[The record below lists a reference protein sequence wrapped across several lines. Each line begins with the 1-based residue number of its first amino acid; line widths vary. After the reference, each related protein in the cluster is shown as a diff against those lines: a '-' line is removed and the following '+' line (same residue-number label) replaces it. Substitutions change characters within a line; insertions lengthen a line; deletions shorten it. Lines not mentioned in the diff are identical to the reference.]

1 MVANT
6 VMPKAA
12 RRSGIGSLSV
22 ASLIAV
28 LTAKAEAGSQDI
40 TFLTNGTLG
49 YKDLLHGVVE
59 VETKGA
65 ISRSYTLADPE
76 FSLVIE
82 QVGSSYLAEM
92 VRNSAARMAEL
103 EANSHAAHVI
113 FRMGQEGLTFQRR
126 ADATFSSGT
135 VFDLVP
141 LSYSPTNFIIVT
153 QNSTFVPQDVTSPN
167 TDSNPHTVVVI
178 SSPPNGTSTLPPP
191 NDILPPPNDIS
202 TLPPPNDISTLP
214 PPNDT
219 STSTSQPT
227 AGGSA
232 QPVIVSGLDPNDF
245 DYRATG
251 TNPSGTHEDAITVIG
266 TSGVDTILGGTS
278 TQTIYGGPGDDKIF
292 GNTSTDIVF
301 GGSGNDLIIG
311 DNGTDELYGGSGN
324 DEIQGG
330 QGSDIII
337 GGYGADLLTGGIL
350 PGNSGAPDTFKFL
363 SVLDSPAGSGQFDV
377 ITDFVSGTDKL
388 DFSSIDGIDSITPG
402 PLSDVTLNAHSIGW
416 VTNADG
422 SIDVYVNTTDTAE
435 TIGSS
440 GSDAPNMQVHLDSV
454 TSLNNLNDFII

>member
-59 VETKGA
+59 VETKGP

-153 QNSTFVPQDVTSPN
+153 QNSTFVPQDVSPN
-167 TDSNPHTVVVI
+167 TD
-178 SSPPNGTSTLPPP
+178 
-191 NDILPPPNDIS
+191 
-202 TLPPPNDISTLP
+202 
-214 PPNDT
+214 
-219 STSTSQPT
+219 
-227 AGGSA
+227 
-232 QPVIVSGLDPNDF
+232 
-245 DYRATG
+245 
-251 TNPSGTHEDAITVIG
+251 
-266 TSGVDTILGGTS
+266 
-278 TQTIYGGPGDDKIF
+278 
-292 GNTSTDIVF
+292 
-301 GGSGNDLIIG
+301 
-311 DNGTDELYGGSGN
+311 
-324 DEIQGG
+324 
-330 QGSDIII
+330 
-337 GGYGADLLTGGIL
+337 
-350 PGNSGAPDTFKFL
+350 
-363 SVLDSPAGSGQFDV
+363 
-377 ITDFVSGTDKL
+377 
-388 DFSSIDGIDSITPG
+388 
-402 PLSDVTLNAHSIGW
+402 
-416 VTNADG
+416 
-422 SIDVYVNTTDTAE
+422 
-435 TIGSS
+435 
-440 GSDAPNMQVHLDSV
+440 
-454 TSLNNLNDFII
+454 

>member
-65 ISRSYTLADPE
+65 IPRSYTLADPE

-167 TDSNPHTVVVI
+167 TDLNPHTVVVI

-311 DNGTDELYGGSGN
+311 GNGTDELYGGSGN

-350 PGNSGAPDTFKFL
+350 TGNSGAPDTFKFL

-377 ITDFVSGTDKL
+377 ITDFVSGADKL
-388 DFSSIDGIDSITPG
+388 DFSSIDGIDSIPPG
-402 PLSDVTLNAHSIGW
+402 PLSGVISQRPQHWLGDKRGRVDRCLR
-416 VTNADG
+416 
-422 SIDVYVNTTDTAE
+422 
-435 TIGSS
+435 
-440 GSDAPNMQVHLDSV
+440 
-454 TSLNNLNDFII
+454 